1 MSFCCCRIN
10 SSLSIFIR
18 SSMSN
23 NCCQEK
29 FYPNLRIDICS
40 AMCWKPGF
48 VLFSWVQHT
57 TPAGLLSS
65 RFIEY
70 VLHMFLLIQDK
81 FLNSIHVFK
90 MSERGVENLDFWKSL
105 CANGIKPPTNK
116 AKYLESIQKHLYKEL
131 GVERQECSEATYKD
145 IDKQASNF
153 L

>member
-1 MSFCCCRIN
+1 MEHR
-10 SSLSIFIR
+10 LSQVLLVTHTGCFGFQVSAR
-18 SSMSN
+18 QQN
-23 NCCQEK
+23 WAAQLLL
-29 FYPNLRIDICS
+29 NLKGANHCD
-40 AMCWKPGF
+40 
-48 VLFSWVQHT
+48 T

-116 AKYLESIQKHLYKEL
+116 SKYLESVQKHLYKEL
-131 GVERQECSEATYKD
+131 GVEKQECSEATYKD